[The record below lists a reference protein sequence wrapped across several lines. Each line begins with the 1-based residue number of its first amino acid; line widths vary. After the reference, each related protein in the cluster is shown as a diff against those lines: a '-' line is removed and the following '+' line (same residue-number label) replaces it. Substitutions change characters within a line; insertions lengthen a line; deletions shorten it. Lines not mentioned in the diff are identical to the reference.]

1 MATVQKKDGKQDEK
15 KVKTAV
21 RKSKNWKV
29 NYRRM
34 QMNDELPAWSKLG
47 IVGDVKFK
55 WSDEP

>member
-1 MATVQKKDGKQDEK
+1 MAMVQKKDGK

-29 NYRRM
+29 NLRRM
-34 QMNDELPAWSKLG
+34 RMNDELPAWSKLG